1 MKVLLF
7 VKNSPNAI
15 STAEA
20 LEKFLENKKIQV
32 EFFVNE
38 PGKKPREGDYAL
50 TLVVGG
56 DGTFLAGARFSAVR
70 DIPIIGVNEGKFGFF
85 DENRQG

>member
-15 STAEA
+15 STAEV

-38 PGKKPREGDYAL
+38 PGKK
-50 TLVVGG
+50 TKGG
-56 DGTFLAGARFSAVR
+56 RLR
-70 DIPIIGVNEGKFGFF
+70 VNFGSRWRRHLFGWCPLF
-85 DENRQG
+85 CSQKHPNNGSK

>member
-15 STAEA
+15 NTAEA

-38 PGKKPREGDYAL
+38 PR
-50 TLVVGG
+50 
-56 DGTFLAGARFSAVR
+56 
-70 DIPIIGVNEGKFGFF
+70 
-85 DENRQG
+85 